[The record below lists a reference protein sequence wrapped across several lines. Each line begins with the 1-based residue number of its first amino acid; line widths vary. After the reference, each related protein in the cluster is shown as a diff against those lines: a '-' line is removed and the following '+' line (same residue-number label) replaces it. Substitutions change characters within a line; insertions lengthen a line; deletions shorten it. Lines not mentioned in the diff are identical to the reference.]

1 VDDASI
7 KLIVDELA
15 PLITGRSAGKIFQI
29 GDASL
34 VIDFGLRSEGY
45 LLLDVEPA
53 NPRLY
58 LVKRRV
64 RDLEKQSRPLSPFA
78 LSLRKE
84 LANTRLV
91 TVEKA
96 TGDRI
101 VWFTFTGEDD
111 LGVSNTRKLV
121 ARLTGRSANLLL
133 LDDHDKIISRLRF
146 SSDPDR
152 TDDRPA
158 RFPAR
163 DSKTSDLLNLILSG
177 EFPTASEAADQY
189 FTSFVAAREKSA
201 RIAAARGDLRKK
213 ISRQE
218 KLLQQLENDRR
229 EHQEFERHKHI
240 GDLLLA
246 NLSTAKRNGGRVT
259 LVDYFADDAPI
270 IEVEID
276 ESASLQEEAAR
287 RFGLFAR
294 SKRALE
300 QINKRMADVQARLA
314 ELKTEQHLL
323 ETRIEAG
330 DFSLPAK
337 DASALSAKPSSK
349 RKVEPKHIPGARRYS
364 SSDELEILV
373 GRTASDN
380 DRLTF
385 KIAQPNDIWLHA
397 ADYGGSHVVI
407 RNPTRK
413 EVPHRT
419 LLEAAQLAAHF
430 SQAKKN
436 SKVDVHYTQRKFV
449 SKIKGGKPGLVRL
462 QRFKTIVV
470 TPKEVGT
477 RI

>member
-1 VDDASI
+1 MDDASI

-15 PLITGRSAGKIFQI
+15 PLITGRSAGKIFQT

-91 TVEKA
+91 TVKKA

-163 DSKTSDLLNLILSG
+163 
-177 EFPTASEAADQY
+177 
-189 FTSFVAAREKSA
+189 
-201 RIAAARGDLRKK
+201 
-213 ISRQE
+213 
-218 KLLQQLENDRR
+218 
-229 EHQEFERHKHI
+229 
-240 GDLLLA
+240 
-246 NLSTAKRNGGRVT
+246 
-259 LVDYFADDAPI
+259 
-270 IEVEID
+270 
-276 ESASLQEEAAR
+276 
-287 RFGLFAR
+287 AR
-294 SKRALE
+294 SGSE
-300 QINKRMADVQARLA
+300 NSSADHPSTDSRVQ
-314 ELKTEQHLL
+314 
-323 ETRIEAG
+323 
-330 DFSLPAK
+330 
-337 DASALSAKPSSK
+337 
-349 RKVEPKHIPGARRYS
+349 
-364 SSDELEILV
+364 
-373 GRTASDN
+373 
-380 DRLTF
+380 
-385 KIAQPNDIWLHA
+385 
-397 ADYGGSHVVI
+397 
-407 RNPTRK
+407 
-413 EVPHRT
+413 
-419 LLEAAQLAAHF
+419 
-430 SQAKKN
+430 
-436 SKVDVHYTQRKFV
+436 
-449 SKIKGGKPGLVRL
+449 
-462 QRFKTIVV
+462 
-470 TPKEVGT
+470 
-477 RI
+477 